1 MPEERLYRTEA
12 IVLRQSDYGEADRIL
27 ALLTPRGKLSAIAK
41 GVRRATSRKAGHLEL
56 FARTN
61 LLVAK
66 GRTLDVITQA
76 EASEAFESLKT
87 DLLRFTYACYAAEL
101 VERLAQ
107 EEEDDGGAL
116 FELLLGLLRWLERE
130 RDPALG
136 VRHFELRLLDGAGY
150 APQLFTCLGCGR
162 PIREQVNHFSAEQ
175 GGLLC
180 ADCGPLAGG
189 ARAVSV
195 NAQKV
200 LRYLQ
205 KHDAAEVRTLRLT
218 PATHAEV
225 ESELLDYI
233 EHVLERE
240 VKSATFLRRL
250 RLDLQ
255 RLSAQQR
262 AGADEQT
269 TAQ

>member
-1 MPEERLYRTEA
+1 MPQERLYRTEA
-12 IVLRQSDYGEADRIL
+12 IVLRQTDFGEADRIL
-27 ALLTPRGKLSAIAK
+27 SLLTPRGKFSAIAK
-41 GVRRATSRKAGHLEL
+41 GVRRPTSRKAGHLEL

-61 LLVAK
+61 LLVAR
-66 GRTLDVITQA
+66 GRNLDIITQA

-101 VERLAQ
+101 IERLAQ

-130 RDPALG
+130 RDPAVGL
-136 VRHFELRLLDGAGY
+136 RHFELRLLDGAGY
-150 APQLFTCLGCGR
+150 APQLFTCVSCAKA
-162 PIREQVNHFSAEQ
+162 ITEQVNYFSAEQ

-180 ADCGPLAGG
+180 TECGASAAGV
-189 ARAVSV
+189 RAVSV

-205 KHDAAEVRTLRLT
+205 KREVVEVRALWLA

-225 ESELLDYI
+225 ESVLLDYI

-255 RLSAQQR
+255 RLAAGEQSSASVER
-262 AGADEQT
+262 PKT
-269 TAQ
+269 